1 MEGEV
6 NKIMKTSS
14 ELKMVA
20 KEGLKGYRGQAI
32 GAMLLSGIVSCV
44 PFCSPAMMVGYSKY
58 NLKLVRKQEKS
69 ATDVFDGFNV
79 FGKALW
85 LYIIMA
91 FFLYLWSLLFLIP
104 GIVKAFAY
112 SMSQFYLAENP
123 EIRDLFKA
131 LSIIEYTHARVHKN
145 LAGIKEDPKLSK
157 LDYSKY
163 NTDAAL
169 LELAAKR
176 ELHAVEYYKKYK
188 SSINNKVIG
197 SIFDALAEVET
208 EHIELTEK

>member
-1 MEGEV
+1 MKRLFCKICGMEINDNNYNFNSAAFIDKNSVEH
-6 NKIMKTSS
+6 
-14 ELKMVA
+14 
-20 KEGLKGYRGQAI
+20 
-32 GAMLLSGIVSCV
+32 IVKC
-44 PFCSPAMMVGYSKY
+44 PFCGVNEEYISADPGMVHIDREAINHEAFKIIDHAV
-58 NLKLVRKQEKS
+58 KLEI
-69 ATDVFDGFNV
+69 FN
-79 FGKALW
+79 GD
-85 LYIIMA
+85 
-91 FFLYLWSLLFLIP
+91 
-104 GIVKAFAY
+104 
-112 SMSQFYLAENP
+112 FYREAAVLAENP
-123 EIRDLFKA
+123 ENRDLFKA

-188 SSINNKVIG
+188 SSIGNKDIG
-197 SIFDALAEVET
+197 SIFDALAEVES